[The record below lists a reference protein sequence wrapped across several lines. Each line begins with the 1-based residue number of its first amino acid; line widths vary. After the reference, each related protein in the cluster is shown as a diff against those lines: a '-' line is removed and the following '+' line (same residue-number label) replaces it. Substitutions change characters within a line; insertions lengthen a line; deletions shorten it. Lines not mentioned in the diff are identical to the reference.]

1 MDDPADKVPVD
12 HSLVWLALAKPCAI
26 TTQVNLSLSL
36 PSRYWCEIEADREVL
51 VGVIERTG
59 HTPGAMKELGA
70 RLAEKVSRLK
80 LKPGSAEGLGPV
92 SCQRNSR
99 TRPAFQ
105 NLERPSV

>member
-1 MDDPADKVPVD
+1 MRD
-12 HSLVWLALAKPCAI
+12 HHAGESLAQFTEQILV
-26 TTQVNLSLSL
+26 
-36 PSRYWCEIEADREVL
+36 EIEADREVL